1 MKSVLYSV
9 AVYLEHEVLPMPLV
23 PVTSTHRVI
32 YMYMYTEKETTGY
45 NASLSCTSQ
54 KKNA

>member
-1 MKSVLYSV
+1 MKSELCSV

-32 YMYMYTEKETTGY
+32 YMYMYTEKKTTGHGY
-45 NASLSCTSQ
+45 SASLACT
-54 KKNA
+54 